1 MTPLDHVLFVTI
13 TLVSPLLDWLWLY
26 PLLRRATAAGVQGA
40 RNRAYLVNMV
50 TTWGLTAGVLALW
63 ADRGRPWAGLRL
75 GLGTP
80 LQSAAGLVLAAAYL
94 GLALAQRRAL
104 LAQPDRLARVFARF
118 GAIEPL
124 LPHTSG
130 ERGGF
135 ALVSVT
141 AGVCEEILFRG
152 FVMWYVSVWTGP
164 VLAVL
169 ISSILFGFAHL
180 YLSPRDALRTGVAGL
195 LFGLVVLAAGSL
207 WPAILIHAAAD
218 LISGDL
224 GYRSLGGGNAA
235 ASPTLRNVPLGL
247 Q

>member
-1 MTPLDHVLFVTI
+1 MLTPLDHVLVVAT
-13 TLVSPLLDWLWLY
+13 TLVSPLIDWLWLY

-40 RNRAYLVNMV
+40 RSRAYLYYLV
-50 TTWGLTAGVLALW
+50 TVWGLTAGVLALW
-63 ADRGRPWAGLRL
+63 ANHGRPWAGLRL

-80 LQSAAGLVLAAAYL
+80 LQSVIGLVLAAAYL
-94 GLALAQRRAL
+94 GLGLAQRRAL

-118 GAIEPL
+118 GAIVPL

-152 FVMWYVSVWTGP
+152 FVMWYVSVWAGP
-164 VLAVL
+164 VFAVL
-169 ISSILFGFAHL
+169 ISSILFGFGHL
-180 YLSPRDALRTGVAGL
+180 YLSPRDAIRTGLVGL
-195 LFGLVVLAAGSL
+195 LFALVVLAAGSL

-218 LISGDL
+218 LLSGDL
-224 GYRSLGGGNAA
+224 GYRALGGKKSGEPGLPAA
-235 ASPTLRNVPLGL
+235 A
-247 Q
+247 